1 MSIPKVIHYC
11 WFGKGEMPKLAKK
24 CIKSWKKYCPD
35 YEIICHN
42 EDNFDCFQNRYMSEA
57 YQAKKWAFVS
67 DYARLKIIYD
77 NGGIYLDTDVE
88 IIKPIDDLLR
98 NKGFMGFDE
107 KGIVA
112 TGLGF
117 GAEKGNEIIGE
128 FLKDYNNYIKENPG
142 LKDMLDKSFKKV
154 FLDEKKE
161 LLASINEFSSI
172 WWETV
177 RNWKNNDEVVRD
189 KLGVFYFE
197 EYIKQIYYLDP
208 SVFELILFYLI
219 RERRYDD
226 CKLLLKFY
234 NLCFRRAFALKNKYF
249 ICNISKQNTYNP

>member
-35 YEIICHN
+35 YEIICHTE
-42 EDNFDCFQNRYMSEA
+42 EDFDMSQNRYVYEA
-57 YQAKKWAFVS
+57 YQAGKWAFVS

-88 IIKPIDDLLR
+88 LIKPIDDLLE

-117 GAEKGNEIIGE
+117 GAEKGNKIVCE
-128 FLKDYNNYIKENPG
+128 FLKDYDDISFVLADGSYDLTPCPDRNTDTLKRLGMDLENTNQTF
-142 LKDMLDKSFKKV
+142 LDVV
-154 FLDEKKE
+154 FLPKEYLCPMDYYTGKKD
-161 LLASINEFSSI
+161 I
-172 WWETV
+172 T
-177 RNWKNNDEVVRD
+177 K
-189 KLGVFYFE
+189 
-197 EYIKQIYYLDP
+197 
-208 SVFELILFYLI
+208 
-219 RERRYDD
+219 
-226 CKLLLKFY
+226 
-234 NLCFRRAFALKNKYF
+234 
-249 ICNISKQNTYNP
+249 NTYSIHHYSASWTSKVTKRTTHLKRIIGVKMYNKLYGKFLYKIKWFEW